1 MEHARIGKDWKLSA
15 KSPYD
20 EIYSPEIMIL
30 GVGCILYSD
39 EGFGVRVIET
49 LQERYEF
56 PDNVLVVDGGVLG
69 INLLGVISKPDRLI
83 VVDAIRNK
91 GKPGDLYRLE
101 GEAIPERIRAKNS
114 LHQVDFLEALTLCQ
128 ALDKVPETVIVGVE
142 PEDIETQSIELT
154 PTIQAKVD
162 AVIDMVL
169 AELDRLG
176 VSYKKGRSDNVS
188 SNPIA
193 DYQDR

>member
-1 MEHARIGKDWKLSA
+1 MSD

-20 EIYSPEIMIL
+20 DTYSPEIMIL
-30 GVGCILYSD
+30 GVGCTLYSD
-39 EGFGVRVIET
+39 EGFGVRVIEAIE
-49 LQERYEF
+49 ERYEF

-69 INLLGVISKPDRLI
+69 INLLGIISKPNHLI

-91 GKPGDLYRLE
+91 GKPGDLYRLA
-101 GEAIPERIRAKNS
+101 GDAIPDRIRAKNS

-142 PEDIETQSIELT
+142 PQDIDTMNIELT
-154 PTIQAKVD
+154 PTTQARVD

-169 AELDRLG
+169 IELDRLG

-188 SNPIA
+188 SNPI
-193 DYQDR
+193 